1 MQINLTYVH
10 AELEKF
16 NVMFDGLN
24 DFLWSMNGLINSIF
38 NLVVTQLKPLV
49 EESIEKLIPLINEII
64 LMIPD

>member
-1 MQINLTYVH
+1 
-10 AELEKF
+10 
-16 NVMFDGLN
+16 MFDGLN